1 MWNKIKEFIVYNL
14 DTIKIVLTILA
25 SVFGV
30 ITGCDLKNN
39 WNLQN
44 HPFFDFVKWVL
55 CSNPL
60 LIFLIISVLLIVIAI
75 IEKCKGGSYA
85 NLKKELIKNRRKL
98 ELLDDNLKE
107 ILVGQLIAF
116 GRNELGFGNENLN
129 KERLTLYWVDPEE
142 KETKWLYQLARFS
155 SNPIYD
161 KSKSKRYSIEK
172 GCIGQA
178 YKHDWCFDSS
188 VTDGSSKS
196 KYNYTDEE
204 LSLINM
210 KSHTYAACK
219 IIDNDNNIYGVL
231 VAEHL
236 ERNAWVEEDIK
247 SKLQLQAMRLSKM
260 LKILNVYIK
269 NRYKDNNKG
278 GTQW

>member
-1 MWNKIKEFIVYNL
+1 MNKVKEFVIYNL
-14 DTIKIVLTILA
+14 DTIKIVLSILT
-25 SVFGV
+25 SIFGV
-30 ITGCDLKNN
+30 ISGCNLANN
-39 WNLQN
+39 WNLPA
-44 HPFFDFVKWVL
+44 HPLFNFIKWLL
-55 CSNPL
+55 CWHP
-60 LIFLIISVLLIVIAI
+60 LIVFIVTSLLLAFITI
-75 IEKCKGGSYA
+75 IEKQKGGSYA
-85 NLKKELIKNRRKL
+85 NLKKELEEHRKKL
-98 ELLDDNLKE
+98 ELLDDNLKD
-107 ILVGQLIAF
+107 ILIGQLMAF
-116 GRNELGFGNENLN
+116 GRNELNFGGENLN
-129 KERLTLYWVDPEE
+129 KERLTLYWIDPEE

-161 KSKSKRYSIEK
+161 KNKSKRYSIEK

-219 IIDNDNNIYGVL
+219 IIDNDNKIYGVL

-236 ERNAWVEEDIK
+236 DRNAWEEENIK
-247 SKLQLQAMRLSKM
+247 SKLMLQSERLAKM
-260 LKILNVYIK
+260 LKTLNAYIK
-269 NRYKDNNKG
+269 NRYKDNNEG